1 MLEIENCSIIKNGSS
16 KELYEEGSEITGPD
30 DYLNIIIKN
39 EELEDLPCSKCNGDC
54 CGPVPF
60 KLYEL
65 EYIFK
70 KYGKNPEFKK
80 RFKANPKEGI
90 SKKLIK
96 IQRLFGEGPEDGGL
110 IISFHKK
117 VDYIKNGIN
126 QGSCIFKRDE
136 KIGSNHCM
144 IYEDRPLICKAY
156 GRKSIACPYAGLK
169 EQPTGF
175 VKEKLVNDALNH
187 RKTALFK
194 TMINNIKI

>member
-1 MLEIENCSIIKNGSS
+1 MTQE
-16 KELYEEGSEITGPD
+16 
-30 DYLNIIIKN
+30 DYLNKII
-39 EELEDLPCSKCNGDC
+39 ETEPEQDLPCSKCNGDC

-60 KLYEL
+60 KFSEL

-80 RFKANPKEGI
+80 RFKVNSKEGI

-96 IQRLFGEGPEDGGL
+96 IERLFGDSKENEGL

-117 VDYIKNGIN
+117 IDYLKNGIN

-136 KIGSNHCM
+136 KVGSNHCM

-156 GRKSIACPYAGLK
+156 GRESCKCPYVGLK

-175 VKEKLVNDALNH
+175 IKEKLVDA
-187 RKTALFK
+187 A
-194 TMINNIKI
+194 IKDREMKMLIAASQFLMKENKSERSN